1 MNVLERESRN
11 SRKNIKVQMLPTLK
25 LEIKNKIGDREK
37 YLQSTNKAGTNGT
50 KRIDEESGNKNEM
63 KKMKR

>member
-11 SRKNIKVQMLPTLK
+11 GRKKVEMLPALK

-37 YLQSTNKAGTNGT
+37 YLQSTNKAGTIGT
-50 KRIDEESGNKNEM
+50 KWIDEESGNENEM
-63 KKMKR
+63 KK

>member
-11 SRKNIKVQMLPTLK
+11 GRKNLKVEMLPTLK

-37 YLQSTNKAGTNGT
+37 YLQSTNKAGTIGT
-50 KRIDEESGNKNEM
+50 KWIDAESGNKNEM
-63 KKMKR
+63 KNMKR

>member
-11 SRKNIKVQMLPTLK
+11 GRKNLKVEMLPTLK
-25 LEIKNKIGDREK
+25 LEIKNNISDREK
-37 YLQSTNKAGTNGT
+37 YLESTNKTGTNGT

-63 KKMKR
+63 TKMKR